1 MGGVLPRRLVL
12 PCVAVWMLGGLLAAG
27 AASAA
32 SSTIAGASA
41 IAPHALT
48 VGGGQPVDFFRIALH
63 AGDEVDVTYDMLGQ
77 QGCGYLYLFAPTVND
92 FSIRQSQPVSSAN
105 VKPGSQSVQLV
116 SPFNG
121 TGTLA
126 ISIDPSLYFSDLAGS
141 DTINYP
147 PLASPLLA
155 DGCQVVTPYSTSYA
169 VVHLTRMTLGHVAA
183 RVSSPRRHFR
193 VAARVESPAGV
204 PVGSCRFERLVRG
217 VATRVAEATVRHG
230 VCSAS
235 VSVGADRRAAFRV
248 SFQGSS
254 WQPAQAT
261 SRTVIVRAAH

>member
-1 MGGVLPRRLVL
+1 LAFTAA
-12 PCVAVWMLGGLLAAG
+12 CSLGGLAAG
-27 AASAA
+27 GAAAAA
-32 SSTIAGASA
+32 SSTIAAAPA

-63 AGDEVDVTYDMLGQ
+63 AGDQVDVTYDMLGQ
-77 QGCGYLYLFAPTVND
+77 QNCGYLYLLAPTVSD
-92 FSIRQSQPVSSAN
+92 FSIRQTQPVSSAN

-126 ISIDPSLYFSDLAGS
+126 VSIDQSLYFSDLAGS
-141 DTINYP
+141 DTIDYP

-155 DGCQVVTPYSTSYA
+155 DGCQVVTPYSMSYA
-169 VVHLTRMTLGHVAA
+169 VGHLTQISLGHVTS
-183 RVSSPRRHFR
+183 RVRSRRQHFR
-193 VAARVESPAGV
+193 IAALLRSPAGV
-204 PVGSCRFERLVRG
+204 PAGSCVFERLVGG
-217 VATRVAEATVRHG
+217 VATRVAEATAQHG

-235 VSVGADRRAAFRV
+235 VTVGATGRATFRV
-248 SFQGSS
+248 TFQGAS

-261 SRTVIVRAAH
+261 SRVVLVRATR